1 MSLMAKREENQQFP
15 PIEGGTYQAVCYSV
29 IDFGTQHNDYY
40 DKDMRQVC
48 ITWEIPE
55 LRIQIERNGEKLNLP
70 RAISKTYTLS
80 LGEKSHLYRDLV
92 AWRGRE
98 FTQNELIGFDI
109 LTVIRANCIL
119 QIINTT
125 KGDKTYANIAAVAKI
140 MFNMRKLEPEN
151 PIAIFSMADGLEI
164 PQDIPDWQKD
174 IIRKSREYQ
183 AVQNAKS
190 NPALKKAQEDYASE
204 PELDND
210 DIPF

>member
-48 ITWEIPE
+48 ITWEM
-55 LRIQIERNGEKLNLP
+55 P